1 MSIGLARMEG
11 LWCGQGMAH
20 LLKLYHDPYAD
31 PDRTAPDM
39 MALFDFGTSDDGL
52 DQSREVLGVASPV
65 KTIIDALQLQMKA
78 GKTPTL
84 DLVLFSHQDEDHWKL
99 IGELLE
105 QVNIKKIPLS
115 ITNIIYG
122 GTGWKPKAK
131 ATIGSLETYISSTPK
146 KAKALSSGYSD
157 YKYSAT
163 GPTITL
169 SLDDVHV
176 RTLIACAPS
185 AKKSVLNGSSAVVLI
200 ELKNQGFILPGDAT
214 FQTLVAASTKLK
226 LWPTSP
232 LPFVYMLSAPHHG
245 ALSTMTR
252 KNLGDA
258 SGLPELD
265 EFIGLTRPYS
275 TFASAGEE
283 SSYKHPYLIVMES
296 VSKYASSYEFPEPH
310 NVVVYEINGD
320 HIGWR
325 VIRKTNRNAYT
336 TVTDLKD
343 PLPTADWL
351 FEINSLGHF
360 RTSARFFEGGQRVID
375 GIPEAD
381 PTTLANDGEDEDMG
395 DGTFS
400 STVDARTT
408 RPHLL
413 TRNPLPD
420 PIPGHAVRSTG
431 GLFAARTPVA
441 PGRAE
446 PAHRF
451 GVTARPLPPN
461 RRVRVAAS
469 GDGR

>member
-52 DQSREVLGVASPV
+52 DQSREVLGVAAPV

-99 IGELLE
+99 IGEMLN
-105 QVNIKKIPLS
+105 QVKINKIPLS

-122 GTGWKPKAK
+122 GTGWKTKAK
-131 ATIGSLETYISSTPK
+131 ATIGSLETYLSSTPK
-146 KAKALSSGYSD
+146 KAKALSSGYTD
-157 YKYSAT
+157 YQYPALAPS
-163 GPTITL
+163 ITL

-176 RTLIACAPS
+176 RTLIACDPS

-200 ELKNQGFILPGDAT
+200 QLKNSGFILPGDAT

-226 LWPTSP
+226 LWPNSP

-245 ALSTMTR
+245 ALSTMTS

-275 TFASAGEE
+275 AFASAGEE
-283 SSYKHPYLIVMES
+283 SSYKHPYLIVMKS

-310 NVVVYEINGD
+310 NVVVYQKND
-320 HIGWR
+320 NNTGWL
-325 VIRKTNRNAYT
+325 VIEDINRNTYT
-336 TVTDLKD
+336 TVTDIKD

-360 RTSARFFEGGQRVID
+360 RTSARFYKGGQRIFD

-381 PTTLANDGEDEDMG
+381 PAIVADEDEDKDMG
-395 DGTFS
+395 DGTFD
-400 STVDARTT
+400 STAQSRQT
-408 RPHLL
+408 RPLLL
-413 TRNPLPD
+413 TRPPLPD
-420 PIPGHAVRSTG
+420 PIPGYAVRSSG
-431 GLFAARTPVA
+431 VFASRTPVE

-451 GVTARPLPPN
+451 GATARPLPPN
-461 RRVRVAAS
+461 RRVRVAPS